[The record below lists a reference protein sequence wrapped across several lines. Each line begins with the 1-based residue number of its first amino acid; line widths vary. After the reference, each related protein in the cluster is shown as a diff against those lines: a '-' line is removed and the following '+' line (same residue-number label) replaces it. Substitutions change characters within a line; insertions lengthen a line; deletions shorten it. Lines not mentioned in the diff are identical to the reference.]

1 MICKIVN
8 CRKTSRKKETGEQE
22 VERSVA
28 TPVQSVVR
36 SWPHNNNPKTIN
48 QKPFFTFATMTEKI
62 LILDFGSQYTQLI
75 ARAVREASVY
85 CEIIPY
91 QKTFEFEPGLKGI
104 ILSGS
109 PFSVND
115 EQAPDVN
122 VQAFIKQVPVLGV
135 CYGAQLTAK
144 RFGGR
149 VEKSNKRE
157 YGRALLH
164 KQKND
169 VILKDVIEKSQ
180 VWMSHADTILELPKG
195 FELLAT
201 TETIPIAAFRKNG
214 ATDSRFTIHDS
225 RSRTHDFPLYGL
237 QFHPEVYHSIEGKK
251 ILQNFLVNVCGCKQ
265 DWTPA
270 HFVSDTV
277 EQLKKKIGDRKV
289 VMALSGGVDSTVA
302 ATLISRAIGDHLF
315 GIFVDN
321 GVLRKDEFETV
332 LATYKN
338 LGLNVKGID
347 ARNRFYGELAGKTD
361 PEAKR
366 KTIGRLFI
374 EIFQEEAKKVEGIE
388 LLGQGTIYPDVIE
401 SVSVH
406 GPSMTI
412 KSHHNV
418 GGLPEK
424 MHLELVEP
432 LRFLFKDEVRK
443 VGMELGIPEEMIG
456 RHPFPGP
463 GLAIRIL
470 GEITEEKVRLLQEAD
485 HIYVKALKDHH
496 LYATVWQAGAILL
509 PVKSVGVMGD
519 ERTYEFTVALRAVT
533 SVDGMT
539 ADWAHLPYDF
549 LAHVSSEI
557 INNVKGINRVVYD
570 ISSKPPATIEW
581 E

>member
-1 MICKIVN
+1 
-8 CRKTSRKKETGEQE
+8 
-22 VERSVA
+22 
-28 TPVQSVVR
+28 
-36 SWPHNNNPKTIN
+36 
-48 QKPFFTFATMTEKI
+48 MTEKI
-62 LILDFGSQYTQLI
+62 LILGFGSQYTQLI
-75 ARAVREASVY
+75 ARAVREANVY
-85 CEIIPY
+85 CEIIPFSKPV
-91 QKTFEFEPGLKGI
+91 QFEPSLKGI

-115 EQAPDVN
+115 ANAPVVDI
-122 VQAFIKQVPVLGV
+122 AALHARVPVLGV

-144 RFGGR
+144 QFGGR
-149 VEKSNKRE
+149 VANSNKRE

-164 KQKND
+164 KQRD
-169 VILKDVIEKSQ
+169 SVLLKDVTELSQ
-180 VWMSHADTILELPKG
+180 VWMSHADTILDLPG
-195 FELLAT
+195 EFEVLAN
-201 TETIPIAAFRKNG
+201 TESIPYAAFKKNG
-214 ATDSRFTIHDS
+214 SAVSEQ
-225 RSRTHDFPLYGL
+225 PVYCL

-251 ILQNFLVNVCGCKQ
+251 IIRNFLVDVCGCHQ

-277 EQLKKKIGDRKV
+277 AALQKQIGDRKV
-289 VMALSGGVDSTVA
+289 IMALSGGVDSTVA
-302 ATLISRAIGDHLF
+302 ATLIHKAIGDRLH

-321 GVLRKDEFETV
+321 GVLRKDEFAQV
-332 LATYKN
+332 LQTYGQI
-338 LGLNVKGID
+338 GLNVTGID
-347 ARNRFYGELAGKTD
+347 AKALFYRELAGKSD

-374 EIFQEEAKKVEGIE
+374 EVFQEEAKKVAGVE

-418 GGLPEK
+418 GGLPAT

-432 LRFLFKDEVRK
+432 LRFLFKDEVRR
-443 VGMELGIPEEMIG
+443 VGAELGIPDELLQ

-470 GEITEEKVRLLQEAD
+470 GEVTEEKVQLLQHAD
-485 HIYVKALKDHH
+485 EVFVRGLKEHH
-496 LYATVWQAGAILL
+496 LYSTVWQAGAILL

-539 ADWAHLPYDF
+539 ADWAHLPYTF
-549 LAHVSSEI
+549 LADVSNDI

>member
-1 MICKIVN
+1 
-8 CRKTSRKKETGEQE
+8 
-22 VERSVA
+22 
-28 TPVQSVVR
+28 
-36 SWPHNNNPKTIN
+36 
-48 QKPFFTFATMTEKI
+48 MTEKI

-75 ARAVREASVY
+75 ARAVREANVY

-91 QKTFEFEPGLKGI
+91 LKNFEYEPGLKGI

-115 EQAPDVN
+115 PNAPDVN
-122 VQAFIKQVPVLGV
+122 VKFMISRVPVLGV

-144 RFGGR
+144 QFGGR

-164 KQKND
+164 KRMED
-169 VILKDVIEKSQ
+169 VILKDVMELSQ

-195 FELLAT
+195 FDLLAT
-201 TETIPIAAFRKNG
+201 TETIPVAAFRKTKVRRRESGVRSKETGNG
-214 ATDSRFTIHDS
+214 APAPDSRLLTP
-225 RSRTHDFPLYGL
+225 DFPLYGL

-251 ILQNFLVNVCGCKQ
+251 ILHNFLVNICGCTQ

-270 HFVSDTV
+270 HFISDTV
-277 EQLKKKIGDRKV
+277 EKLKKQIGNRKV
-289 VMALSGGVDSTVA
+289 IMALSGGVDSTVA
-302 ATLISRAIGDHLF
+302 ATLIHKAIGDRLH

-321 GVLRKDEFETV
+321 GVLRKNEFENV
-332 LATYKN
+332 LSTYDR
-338 LGLNVKGID
+338 LGLNVKGVD
-347 ARNRFYGELAGKTD
+347 AKKIFYSELAGKTD
-361 PEAKR
+361 PEEKR

-374 EIFQEEAKKVEGIE
+374 EIFQEEAKKIEGIE

-418 GGLPEK
+418 GGLPEHL
-424 MHLELVEP
+424 HLELVEP
-432 LRFLFKDEVRK
+432 LRSLFKDEVRK
-443 VGMELGIPEEMIG
+443 VGRELGLPAEMVE

-470 GEITEEKVRLLQEAD
+470 GEVTEEKVELLQQAD
-485 HIYVKALKDHH
+485 DLYVKALKDHH

-519 ERTYEFTVALRAVT
+519 ERTYEYTLALRAVT

-549 LAHVSSEI
+549 LANLSNEI
-557 INNVKGINRVVYD
+557 INCVKGINRVVYD